1 MMSALLLYSIKSA
14 IVLTMLYLPYMLM
27 LRRES
32 FFRFNRLMLLG
43 ILLLSL
49 VLPLCNIPA
58 LSLDNQPVVQA
69 AQLQMLELGIPVHVL
84 PEVQVL
90 ADGTVSQET
99 PRFSVF
105 LLVSLIYI
113 IGMVALL
120 LVRLWQIGRLQ
131 FGLKQGVLWHHDEQG
146 VRIYCH
152 SGDVA
157 PFSWMKNI
165 VINEKDYDEA
175 GREIVLHEMGHIQG
189 RHSWDVVLLTLVQ
202 MLQWWNPLA
211 YVLGI
216 SLRDVHEYEA
226 DNFVLEQGIS
236 AQGYQLLLIRKAVG
250 SGSYAFANSFNHSL
264 TKKRITM
271 MKKIKSNPWMK
282 SKALYV
288 IPVAALALSAF
299 ATPKF
304 VAPIEETV
312 TKLEGKGTENS
323 LNLQA
328 FEEERNVFEVENV
341 SKVVVDGKEMTIRE
355 AMEAVK
361 GKEIKNSLTTLP
373 DGSKVLSITTGAKAD
388 SEKEKLKIEEISGE
402 ASASVDEAIEKA
414 LEDARPL
421 IILNGKIF
429 EIPKDAK
436 DINLK
441 RMHEEQLT
449 KLLNIDVEDVESIA
463 VLQKE
468 SATAKWGDK
477 GSNGAIVIE
486 TKEAKDANKEVV
498 SNKSDLKEL
507 VKKLPGAEMDENGD
521 IKINGKDVS
530 KIMLNDRDVF
540 TKNDTIYNVVAV
552 RAQYPGGDPECFA
565 FIAKNV
571 RYPKLC
577 QEFGVQGRVIVRFVV
592 EKDGSIT
599 NVEKVRGA
607 GKTLSEVEV
616 TAYKEKNPNSQEQIE
631 AGQDLGELLYEEAER
646 VVKLMPK
653 WEPAKDEDGNPV
665 RSLFNLPFMFR
676 LQ

>member
-1 MMSALLLYSIKSA
+1 MVNAMMSAVLLYSIKSA

-32 FFRFNRLMLLG
+32 FFRFNRMVLLS

-49 VLPLCNIPA
+49 VLPLCNIPWM
-58 LSLDNQPVVQA
+58 SLDHQPVVQA

-84 PEVQVL
+84 PEVQVIASPL
-90 ADGTVSQET
+90 RGGREGS
-99 PRFSVF
+99 FSLF
-105 LLVSLIYI
+105 HLLTFIYI
-113 IGMVALL
+113 IGMAALL
-120 LVRLWQIGRLQ
+120 MARLWQIARLQ
-131 FGLKQGVLWHHDEQG
+131 FGLKQGVLWHNDEQG

-157 PFSWMKNI
+157 PFSWMRNI

-202 MLQWWNPLA
+202 MLQWWNPLC

-226 DNFVLEQGIS
+226 DNFVLEQGVS

-250 SGSYAFANSFNHSL
+250 SGGYPFANSFNHSL

-271 MKKIKSNPWMK
+271 MKKSKSNPWMK

-323 LNLQA
+323 ANLQVLEQEMNPA
-328 FEEERNVFEVENV
+328 AQKDMTQSSTENV
-341 SKVVVDGKEMTIRE
+341 ILEEVKQQDTEGRPLFVLDGKIIEVSKDVNFGTM
-355 AMEAVK
+355 
-361 GKEIKNSLTTLP
+361 NS
-373 DGSKVLSITTGAKAD
+373 
-388 SEKEKLKIEEISGE
+388 
-402 ASASVDEAIEKA
+402 
-414 LEDARPL
+414 
-421 IILNGKIF
+421 
-429 EIPKDAK
+429 
-436 DINLK
+436 
-441 RMHEEQLT
+441 EEQFSS
-449 KLLNIDVEDVESIA
+449 LLNINVEDIESIT
-463 VLQKE
+463 VLKNE
-468 SATAKWGDK
+468 EATKIWGDK
-477 GSNGAIVIE
+477 GANGVIVIT
-486 TKEAKDANKEVV
+486 TKSTDDV
-498 SNKSDLKEL
+498 KEL
-507 VKKLPGAEMDENGD
+507 VKKLPGAEMDDDGNITVG
-521 IKINGKDVS
+521 GKSVA
-530 KIMLNDRDVF
+530 KIMLEDKTIFNN
-540 TKNDTIYNVVAV
+540 NDTIYNVVKE
-552 RAQYPGGDPECFA
+552 RAKFPGGDEACFK
-565 FIAKNV
+565 FLSENV

-577 QEFGVQGRVIVRFVV
+577 HEFGVQGRVIVRFVV

-599 NVEKVRGA
+599 HVEKVRGV

-616 TAYKEKNPNSQEQIE
+616 TSYKQEHPDSPEQLK
-631 AGQDLGELLYEEAER
+631 AGQDLGDLLFGEAKR
-646 VVKLMPK
+646 VMELMPK
-653 WEPAKDEDGNPV
+653 WEPAKDKDGNAV
-665 RSLFNLPFMFR
+665 RSFFNLPFMFR

>member
-1 MMSALLLYSIKSA
+1 MISALLLYSIKSA

-32 FFRFNRLMLLG
+32 FFRFNRMVLLS

-49 VLPLCNIPA
+49 VLPFCNIPWM
-58 LSLDNQPVVQA
+58 SLDHQPVVQA

-90 ADGTVSQET
+90 AEKQEESFFT
-99 PRFSVF
+99 FSLF
-105 LLVSLIYI
+105 HLFTFIYI
-113 IGMVALL
+113 IGMVTL
-120 LVRLWQIGRLQ
+120 LVARLWQIARLQ
-131 FGLKQGVLWHHDEQG
+131 FGLKRGVLWHNDEQG
-146 VRIYCH
+146 IRIYCH

-157 PFSWMKNI
+157 PFSWMRNI

-175 GREIVLHEMGHIQG
+175 GREIVLHEMGHIQS

-202 MLQWWNPLA
+202 MLQWWNPLC

-226 DNFVLEQGIS
+226 DNFVLEQGVS

-271 MKKIKSNPWMK
+271 MKKSKSNPWMK

-312 TKLEGKGTENS
+312 SKLEGKGTENS
-323 LNLQA
+323 ANLQVLEQENEPVVQKDMA
-328 FEEERNVFEVENV
+328 QSSTENV
-341 SKVVVDGKEMTIRE
+341 TSEE
-355 AMEAVK
+355 VK
-361 GKEIKNSLTTLP
+361 QQDTEG
-373 DGSKVLSITTGAKAD
+373 
-388 SEKEKLKIEEISGE
+388 
-402 ASASVDEAIEKA
+402 
-414 LEDARPL
+414 RPL
-421 IILNGKIF
+421 FVLNCKII
-429 EIPKDAK
+429 EIPEDMK

-449 KLLNIDVEDVESIA
+449 KLLNINVEDVESIT

-468 SATAKWGDK
+468 AATAKWGSK
-477 GSNGAIVIE
+477 GSNGVIE
-486 TKEAKDANKEVV
+486 ITTKEAKDANKEVV
-498 SNKSDLKEL
+498 SNKSDLEEL
-507 VKKLPGAEMDENGD
+507 VKKLPGAEMDDDGN
-521 IKINGKDVS
+521 ITINGKSVT
-530 KIMLNDRDVF
+530 KIMVDGKEAFNIGDSIF
-540 TKNDTIYNVVAV
+540 NVPAV
-552 RAQYPGGDPECFA
+552 NAKYPGGEGELYKFLSMN
-565 FIAKNV
+565 I
-571 RYPKLC
+571 RYPRLC
-577 QEFGVQGRVIVRFVV
+577 QYFGVQGRVIISFVV

-599 NVEKVRGA
+599 EIKKLRGP
-607 GKTLSEVEV
+607 GMELSEMNV
-616 TAYKEKNPNSQEQIE
+616 TSYKEKNPESTEE
-631 AGQDLGELLYEEAER
+631 PKVGQDLGELLYEEGVR
-646 VVKLMPK
+646 VLKAMPK
-653 WEPAKDEDGNPV
+653 WEPAKDKDGNIV
-665 RSLFNLPFMFR
+665 RSRFNLPIQFR
-676 LQ
+676 LSARQEGNSPQ

>member
-1 MMSALLLYSIKSA
+1 MVNAMMSAVLLYSIKSA
-14 IVLTMLYLPYMLM
+14 IVLTLLYLPYMLM

-32 FFRFNRLMLLG
+32 FFRFNRMVLLG

-49 VLPLCNIPA
+49 VLPLCNIPWM
-58 LSLDNQPVVQA
+58 SLDHQPVVQA
-69 AQLQMLELGIPVHVL
+69 AQLQMLEMGIPVHVL

-90 ADGTVSQET
+90 AEGAASQGTS
-99 PRFSVF
+99 RFSVF
-105 LLVSLIYI
+105 FLVSLIYI

-120 LVRLWQIGRLQ
+120 MMRLWQVARLQ
-131 FGLKQGVLWHHDEQG
+131 FGLRQGVLWHNDEQG

-202 MLQWWNPLA
+202 MLQWWNLLC

-226 DNFVLEQGIS
+226 DNFVLEHGVS

-271 MKKIKSNPWMK
+271 MKKSKSNPWMR

-312 TKLEGKGTENS
+312 TKLEGKGTENPA
-323 LNLQA
+323 NLQVLEQENEPVVQKDMA
-328 FEEERNVFEVENV
+328 QSSTENV
-341 SKVVVDGKEMTIRE
+341 TSEEVRKQDTDEQPLFVLDGK
-355 AMEAVK
+355 
-361 GKEIKNSLTTLP
+361 
-373 DGSKVLSITTGAKAD
+373 
-388 SEKEKLKIEEISGE
+388 
-402 ASASVDEAIEKA
+402 
-414 LEDARPL
+414 
-421 IILNGKIF
+421 II
-429 EIPKDAK
+429 EIPEDMKDV
-436 DINLK
+436 NFK

-449 KLLNIDVEDVESIA
+449 KLLNINVEDIESIA
-463 VLQKE
+463 VLKKDE
-468 SATAKWGDK
+468 ATKVWGDK
-477 GSNGAIVIE
+477 GANGVIVIATKKE
-486 TKEAKDANKEVV
+486 TKEPERQNVVYNKETGTYDPV
-498 SNKSDLKEL
+498 LKDL
-507 VKKLPGAEMDENGD
+507 VKKLPGAEMDDEGN
-521 IKINGKDVS
+521 ITVNGKSVA
-530 KIMLNDRDVF
+530 KIMLNDKEVLNN
-540 TKNDTIYNVVAV
+540 NDTIYNVVKE
-552 RAQYPGGDPECFA
+552 RAKFPGGDLEIFK
-565 FIAKNV
+565 FLSENI

-577 QEFGVQGRVIVRFVV
+577 HEFGVQGRVIVRFVI

-599 NVEKVRGA
+599 HIEKVRGA

-616 TAYKEKNPNSQEQIE
+616 TSYKQDHPDSPEQLK
-631 AGQDLGELLYEEAER
+631 AGQDLGDLLFEEAKR
-646 VVKLMPK
+646 VLELMPK

-665 RSLFNLPFMFR
+665 RSIFNLPVMFR

>member
-1 MMSALLLYSIKSA
+1 MMSASLLYSITSA
-14 IVLTMLYLPYMLM
+14 IVLSMLYLPYMLM

-32 FFRFNRLMLLG
+32 FFRFNRLILLG

-49 VLPLCNIPA
+49 VLPLCNIPWM
-58 LSLDNQPVVQA
+58 SLDHQPVVQA

-90 ADGTVSQET
+90 AEGAASQGIS
-99 PRFSVF
+99 RFSVF
-105 LLVSLIYI
+105 FLVSLIYI

-120 LVRLWQIGRLQ
+120 MMRLWQIARLQ
-131 FGLKQGVLWHHDEQG
+131 FGLRQGVLWHNDEQG

-157 PFSWMKNI
+157 PFSWMRNI

-202 MLQWWNPLA
+202 MLQWWNPLC

-226 DNFVLEQGIS
+226 DNFVLEQGVS

-271 MKKIKSNPWMK
+271 MKKSKSNPWMK
-282 SKALYV
+282 SKALYI

-323 LNLQA
+323 ANLQVLEQEMNPA
-328 FEEERNVFEVENV
+328 AQKDMAQSSTENV
-341 SKVVVDGKEMTIRE
+341 ILEEVTQQDTEGRPLFVLDGKIIEVSKDVNFETM
-355 AMEAVK
+355 
-361 GKEIKNSLTTLP
+361 NS
-373 DGSKVLSITTGAKAD
+373 
-388 SEKEKLKIEEISGE
+388 
-402 ASASVDEAIEKA
+402 
-414 LEDARPL
+414 
-421 IILNGKIF
+421 
-429 EIPKDAK
+429 
-436 DINLK
+436 
-441 RMHEEQLT
+441 EEQFSS
-449 KLLNIDVEDVESIA
+449 LLNINVEDIESIT
-463 VLQKE
+463 VLKNDA
-468 SATAKWGDK
+468 ATKVWGDK
-477 GSNGAIVIE
+477 GANGVIVITTKKE
-486 TKEAKDANKEVV
+486 TKEPERQNFVYNKETGTYDPV
-498 SNKSDLKEL
+498 LKDL
-507 VKKLPGAEMDENGD
+507 VKKLPGAEMDGEGN
-521 IKINGKDVS
+521 ITVNGKSVA
-530 KIMLNDRDVF
+530 KIMLNDKEVF
-540 TKNDTIYNVVAV
+540 NNNDTIYNVVAHN
-552 RAQYPGGDPECFA
+552 AKYPGGEGELYKFLSMN
-565 FIAKNV
+565 I

-577 QEFGVQGRVIVRFVV
+577 QQFGVQGRVIISFVV

-599 NVEKVRGA
+599 EIKKLRGP
-607 GKTLSEVEV
+607 GMELSEIDV
-616 TAYKEKNPNSQEQIE
+616 TSYKEKNPESTEE
-631 AGQDLGELLYEEAER
+631 PKVGQDLGELLYEEGVR
-646 VVKLMPK
+646 VLKAMPK
-653 WEPAKDEDGNPV
+653 WEPAKDKDGNIV
-665 RSLFNLPFMFR
+665 RSRFNLPIQFR
-676 LQ
+676 LSARQEGNSPQ

>member
-1 MMSALLLYSIKSA
+1 MVNAMMSAVLLYSIKSA
-14 IVLTMLYLPYMLM
+14 IVLSMLYLPYMLM

-32 FFRFNRLMLLG
+32 FFRFNRMVLLS

-49 VLPLCNIPA
+49 VLPLCNIPWM
-58 LSLDNQPVVQA
+58 SLDHQPVVQA

-90 ADGTVSQET
+90 AEKQEESFFT
-99 PRFSVF
+99 FSLF
-105 LLVSLIYI
+105 HLFTFIYI

-120 LVRLWQIGRLQ
+120 SMRLWQIARLQ
-131 FGLKQGVLWHHDEQG
+131 FGLKQGVLWHNDEQG

-157 PFSWMKNI
+157 PFSWMRNI
-165 VINEKDYDEA
+165 VINEKDYNEA

-202 MLQWWNPLA
+202 MLQWWNPLC

-226 DNFVLEQGIS
+226 DNFVLEQGVS

-271 MKKIKSNPWMK
+271 MKKSKSNPWMK

-323 LNLQA
+323 ANLQA
-328 FEEERNVFEVENV
+328 LEGKKEKIKDEGTSGTTMMRVRGHDNAQPLFVLDGKIIEV
-341 SKVVVDGKEMTIRE
+341 SKDVNFETM
-355 AMEAVK
+355 
-361 GKEIKNSLTTLP
+361 NS
-373 DGSKVLSITTGAKAD
+373 
-388 SEKEKLKIEEISGE
+388 
-402 ASASVDEAIEKA
+402 
-414 LEDARPL
+414 
-421 IILNGKIF
+421 
-429 EIPKDAK
+429 
-436 DINLK
+436 
-441 RMHEEQLT
+441 EEQFSS
-449 KLLNIDVEDVESIA
+449 LLNINVEDIESIT
-463 VLQKE
+463 VLKNE
-468 SATAKWGDK
+468 EATKIWGDK
-477 GSNGAIVIE
+477 GANGVIVIT
-486 TKEAKDANKEVV
+486 TKSKDDV
-498 SNKSDLKEL
+498 KEL
-507 VKKLPGAEMDENGD
+507 VKKLPGAEMDDDGNITVG
-521 IKINGKDVS
+521 GKSVA
-530 KIMLNDRDVF
+530 KIMLEDKTIFNN
-540 TKNDTIYNVVAV
+540 NDTIYNVVKE
-552 RAQYPGGDPECFA
+552 RAKFPGGDEECFK
-565 FIAKNV
+565 FLSENV

-577 QEFGVQGRVIVRFVV
+577 HEFGVQGRVIVRFVV

-599 NVEKVRGA
+599 HVEKVRGV

-616 TAYKEKNPNSQEQIE
+616 TSYKQEHPDSPEQLK
-631 AGQDLGELLYEEAER
+631 AGQDLGDLLFGEAKR
-646 VVKLMPK
+646 VMELMPK
-653 WEPAKDEDGNPV
+653 WEPAKDKDGNAV
-665 RSLFNLPFMFR
+665 RSFFNLPFMFR

>member
-1 MMSALLLYSIKSA
+1 MSALLLYSIKSA
-14 IVLTMLYLPYMLM
+14 IVLSMLYLPYMLM

-32 FFRFNRLMLLG
+32 FFRFNRLILLG

-49 VLPLCNIPA
+49 VLPLCNIPWM
-58 LSLDNQPVVQA
+58 SLDHQPVVQA

-90 ADGTVSQET
+90 AEGAASQGIS
-99 PRFSVF
+99 RFSVF
-105 LLVSLIYI
+105 FLVSLIYI

-120 LVRLWQIGRLQ
+120 MMRLWQIARLQ
-131 FGLKQGVLWHHDEQG
+131 FGLRRGVLWHNDEQG

-157 PFSWMKNI
+157 PFSWMRNI

-202 MLQWWNPLA
+202 MLQWWNPLC

-226 DNFVLEQGIS
+226 DNFVLEQGVS
-236 AQGYQLLLIRKAVG
+236 AQSYQLLLIRKAVG

-271 MKKIKSNPWMK
+271 MKKSKSNPWMK

-323 LNLQA
+323 ANLQVLEQEMNPA
-328 FEEERNVFEVENV
+328 VQKDMAQSSAENVILEEVKQQDTEERPLFVL
-341 SKVVVDGKEMTIRE
+341 DGKI
-355 AMEAVK
+355 
-361 GKEIKNSLTTLP
+361 
-373 DGSKVLSITTGAKAD
+373 
-388 SEKEKLKIEEISGE
+388 IE
-402 ASASVDEAIEKA
+402 VP
-414 LEDARPL
+414 EDM
-421 IILNGKIF
+421 
-429 EIPKDAK
+429 KDV
-436 DINLK
+436 NFK

-449 KLLNIDVEDVESIA
+449 KLLNINVEDIESIT
-463 VLQKE
+463 VLKNE
-468 SATAKWGDK
+468 EATKIWGDK
-477 GSNGAIVIE
+477 GANGVIVIATKKE
-486 TKEAKDANKEVV
+486 TKEPERQNLVYNKETGTYDPV
-498 SNKSDLKEL
+498 LKDL
-507 VKKLPGAEMDENGD
+507 VKKLPGAEMDDEGNITVG
-521 IKINGKDVS
+521 GKPVS
-530 KIMLNDRDVF
+530 KIMLEDKTIFNN
-540 TKNDTIYNVVAV
+540 NDTIYNVPAV
-552 RAQYPGGDPECFA
+552 RAQYPGGDLEIFK
-565 FIAKNV
+565 FLSENI

-577 QEFGVQGRVIVRFVV
+577 QYFGVQGRVIVSFVI
-592 EKDGSIT
+592 EKDGSISSIKK
-599 NVEKVRGA
+599 NRA
-607 GKTLSEVEV
+607 PSQTLTEV
-616 TAYKEKNPNSQEQIE
+616 TVQAYKKEHPDSQEQLE
-631 AGQDLGELLYEEAER
+631 AGQDLGDLLFEEAKR
-646 VVKLMPK
+646 VLELMPK

-665 RSLFNLPFMFR
+665 RSIFNLPVMFR
-676 LQ
+676 LG

>member
-1 MMSALLLYSIKSA
+1 MMSAVLLYSIKSA
-14 IVLTMLYLPYMLM
+14 IVLTLLYLPYMLM

-32 FFRFNRLMLLG
+32 FFRFNRMVLLS

-49 VLPLCNIPA
+49 VLPLCNIPWM
-58 LSLDNQPVVQA
+58 SLDHQPVVQA

-90 ADGTVSQET
+90 AEGAASQGTS
-99 PRFSVF
+99 RFSVF
-105 LLVSLIYI
+105 FLVSLIYI
-113 IGMVALL
+113 IGMVSLL
-120 LVRLWQIGRLQ
+120 AMRLWQIARLQ
-131 FGLKQGVLWHHDEQG
+131 FGLRQGVLWHNDEQG

-157 PFSWMKNI
+157 PFSWMRNI

-202 MLQWWNPLA
+202 MLQWWNPLC

-226 DNFVLEQGIS
+226 DNFVLEQGVS

-250 SGSYAFANSFNHSL
+250 SGGYPFANSFNHSL

-271 MKKIKSNPWMK
+271 MKKSKSNPWMK

-323 LNLQA
+323 ANLQVLEQENEPVVQKDMA
-328 FEEERNVFEVENV
+328 QSSTENV
-341 SKVVVDGKEMTIRE
+341 TSEEVKQQDTDEQPLFVLDGK
-355 AMEAVK
+355 
-361 GKEIKNSLTTLP
+361 
-373 DGSKVLSITTGAKAD
+373 
-388 SEKEKLKIEEISGE
+388 
-402 ASASVDEAIEKA
+402 
-414 LEDARPL
+414 
-421 IILNGKIF
+421 II
-429 EIPKDAK
+429 EIPEDMK
-436 DINLK
+436 DINFK

-449 KLLNIDVEDVESIA
+449 KLLNINAEDVESIA
-463 VLQKE
+463 VLQKDE
-468 SATAKWGDK
+468 ATKVWGDK
-477 GSNGAIVIE
+477 GSNGAIVVATKKK
-486 TKEAKDANKEVV
+486 TKEPESQNVVYNKQTGTNDPVLKD
-498 SNKSDLKEL
+498 L
-507 VKKLPGAEMDENGD
+507 VKKLPGAEMDGD
-521 IKINGKDVS
+521 GNITVGGKSVA
-530 KIMLNDRDVF
+530 KIMLNDKEVLNN
-540 TKNDTIYNVVAV
+540 NDTIYNVVKE
-552 RAQYPGGDPECFA
+552 RAKFPGGDAEIFK
-565 FIAKNV
+565 FLSENM

-577 QEFGVQGRVIVRFVV
+577 QEFGVQGRVIVRFVI

-599 NVEKVRGA
+599 HIEKVRGA

-616 TAYKEKNPNSQEQIE
+616 TSYKQEHPDSPEQLK
-631 AGQDLGELLYEEAER
+631 AGQDLGDLLFEEAKR
-646 VVKLMPK
+646 VLELMPK

-665 RSLFNLPFMFR
+665 RSIFNLPVMFR

>member
-1 MMSALLLYSIKSA
+1 MSAVLLYSIKSA
-14 IVLTMLYLPYMLM
+14 IVLSMLYLPYMLM

-32 FFRFNRLMLLG
+32 FFRFNRMVLLS

-49 VLPLCNIPA
+49 VLPLCNIPWM
-58 LSLDNQPVVQA
+58 SLDHQPVVQA

-90 ADGTVSQET
+90 AEKQEESFFT
-99 PRFSVF
+99 FSLF
-105 LLVSLIYI
+105 HLFTFIYI

-120 LVRLWQIGRLQ
+120 SMRLWQIARLQ
-131 FGLKQGVLWHHDEQG
+131 FGLKQGVLWHNDEQG

-157 PFSWMKNI
+157 PFSWMRNI

-202 MLQWWNPLA
+202 MLQWWNPLC

-271 MKKIKSNPWMK
+271 MKKSKSNPWMK

-312 TKLEGKGTENS
+312 SKLEGKGTENS
-323 LNLQA
+323 ANLQVLEQEMNPA
-328 FEEERNVFEVENV
+328 AQKDMTQSSTENV
-341 SKVVVDGKEMTIRE
+341 ILEEVKQQDTEGRPLFVLDGKIIEVSKDVNFGTM
-355 AMEAVK
+355 
-361 GKEIKNSLTTLP
+361 NS
-373 DGSKVLSITTGAKAD
+373 
-388 SEKEKLKIEEISGE
+388 
-402 ASASVDEAIEKA
+402 
-414 LEDARPL
+414 
-421 IILNGKIF
+421 
-429 EIPKDAK
+429 
-436 DINLK
+436 
-441 RMHEEQLT
+441 EEQFSS
-449 KLLNIDVEDVESIA
+449 LLNINVEDIESIT
-463 VLQKE
+463 VLKNDA
-468 SATAKWGDK
+468 ATKVWGDK
-477 GSNGAIVIE
+477 GANGVIVIT
-486 TKEAKDANKEVV
+486 TKSKDDV
-498 SNKSDLKEL
+498 KEL
-507 VKKLPGAEMDENGD
+507 VKKLPGAEMDDDGNITVG
-521 IKINGKDVS
+521 GKSVA
-530 KIMLNDRDVF
+530 KIMLEDKTIFNN
-540 TKNDTIYNVVAV
+540 NDTIYNVVKE
-552 RAQYPGGDPECFA
+552 RAKFPGGDEECFK
-565 FIAKNV
+565 FLSENV

-577 QEFGVQGRVIVRFVV
+577 HEFGVQGRVIVRFVV

-599 NVEKVRGA
+599 HVEKVRGV

-616 TAYKEKNPNSQEQIE
+616 TSYKQEHPDSPEQLK
-631 AGQDLGELLYEEAER
+631 AGQDLGDLLFGEAKR
-646 VVKLMPK
+646 VMELMPK
-653 WEPAKDEDGNPV
+653 WEPAKDKDGNAV
-665 RSLFNLPFMFR
+665 RSFFNLPFMFR

>member
-1 MMSALLLYSIKSA
+1 MVNAMMSAVLLYSIKSA

-32 FFRFNRLMLLG
+32 FFRFNRMVLLS

-49 VLPLCNIPA
+49 VLPLCNIPWM
-58 LSLDNQPVVQA
+58 SLDHQPVVQA

-90 ADGTVSQET
+90 AEGAASQGTS
-99 PRFSVF
+99 RFSVF
-105 LLVSLIYI
+105 FLVSLIYI

-120 LVRLWQIGRLQ
+120 MMRLWQVARLQ
-131 FGLKQGVLWHHDEQG
+131 FGLRQGVLWHNDEQG

-157 PFSWMKNI
+157 PFSWMRNI

-202 MLQWWNPLA
+202 MLQWWNPLC

-250 SGSYAFANSFNHSL
+250 SGGYPFANSFNHSL

-271 MKKIKSNPWMK
+271 MKKSKSNPWMR

-323 LNLQA
+323 ANLQVLEQENGSA
-328 FEEERNVFEVENV
+328 VQKDIAQSSTENV
-341 SKVVVDGKEMTIRE
+341 TSEEVKQQDTDEQPLFVLDGKI
-355 AMEAVK
+355 
-361 GKEIKNSLTTLP
+361 
-373 DGSKVLSITTGAKAD
+373 
-388 SEKEKLKIEEISGE
+388 IE
-402 ASASVDEAIEKA
+402 VP
-414 LEDARPL
+414 EDM
-421 IILNGKIF
+421 
-429 EIPKDAK
+429 KDV
-436 DINLK
+436 NFK

-449 KLLNIDVEDVESIA
+449 KLLNINVEDIESIA
-463 VLQKE
+463 VLKKDE
-468 SATAKWGDK
+468 ATKVWGDK
-477 GSNGAIVIE
+477 GANGVIVIATKKE
-486 TKEAKDANKEVV
+486 TKEPESQNVVYNKQTGTNDPVLKD
-498 SNKSDLKEL
+498 L
-507 VKKLPGAEMDENGD
+507 VKKLPGAEMDGD
-521 IKINGKDVS
+521 GNITVGGKSVS
-530 KIMLNDRDVF
+530 KIMLNDKEVLNN
-540 TKNDTIYNVVAV
+540 NDTIYNVVKE
-552 RAQYPGGDPECFA
+552 RAKFPGGDAEIFK
-565 FIAKNV
+565 FLSENM

-577 QEFGVQGRVIVRFVV
+577 QEFGVQGRVIVRFVI

-599 NVEKVRGA
+599 HIEKVRGA

-616 TAYKEKNPNSQEQIE
+616 TSYKQEHPDSPEQLK
-631 AGQDLGELLYEEAER
+631 AGQDLGDLLFEEAKR
-646 VVKLMPK
+646 VLELMPK
-653 WEPAKDEDGNPV
+653 WEPGKDEDGNPV
-665 RSLFNLPFMFR
+665 RSIFSLPVTFR

>member
-1 MMSALLLYSIKSA
+1 MMSAVLLYSIKSA
-14 IVLTMLYLPYMLM
+14 IVLSMLYLPYMLM

-32 FFRFNRLMLLG
+32 FFRFNRMVLLS

-49 VLPLCNIPA
+49 VLPLCNIPWM
-58 LSLDNQPVVQA
+58 SLDHQPVVQA

-90 ADGTVSQET
+90 AEKQEESFFT
-99 PRFSVF
+99 FSLF
-105 LLVSLIYI
+105 HLFTFIYI

-120 LVRLWQIGRLQ
+120 SMRLWQIARLQ
-131 FGLKQGVLWHHDEQG
+131 FGLKQGVLWHNDEQG

-157 PFSWMKNI
+157 PFSWMRNI

-202 MLQWWNPLA
+202 MLQWWNPLC

-226 DNFVLEQGIS
+226 DNFVLEQGVS

-271 MKKIKSNPWMK
+271 MKKSKSNPWMK

-323 LNLQA
+323 ANLQVLEQEMNPA
-328 FEEERNVFEVENV
+328 AQKDMTQSSTENV
-341 SKVVVDGKEMTIRE
+341 ILEEVKQQDTEGRPLFVLDGKIIEVSKDVNFETM
-355 AMEAVK
+355 
-361 GKEIKNSLTTLP
+361 NS
-373 DGSKVLSITTGAKAD
+373 
-388 SEKEKLKIEEISGE
+388 
-402 ASASVDEAIEKA
+402 
-414 LEDARPL
+414 
-421 IILNGKIF
+421 
-429 EIPKDAK
+429 
-436 DINLK
+436 
-441 RMHEEQLT
+441 EEQFSS
-449 KLLNIDVEDVESIA
+449 LLNINVEDIESIT
-463 VLQKE
+463 VLKNDA
-468 SATAKWGDK
+468 ATKVWGDK
-477 GSNGAIVIE
+477 GANGVIVIT
-486 TKEAKDANKEVV
+486 TKSKDDV
-498 SNKSDLKEL
+498 KEL
-507 VKKLPGAEMDENGD
+507 VKKLPGAEMDDGNITVG
-521 IKINGKDVS
+521 GKSVA
-530 KIMLNDRDVF
+530 KIMLNDKEVF
-540 TKNDTIYNVVAV
+540 NNNDTIYNVVKE
-552 RAQYPGGDPECFA
+552 RAKFPGGDEECFK
-565 FIAKNV
+565 FISENV

-577 QEFGVQGRVIVRFVV
+577 HEFGVQGRVIVRFVV

-599 NVEKVRGA
+599 HIEKVRGV

-616 TAYKEKNPNSQEQIE
+616 TSYKQEHPDSPEQLK
-631 AGQDLGELLYEEAER
+631 AGQDLGDLLFEEAKR
-646 VVKLMPK
+646 VLEMMPK
-653 WEPAKDEDGNPV
+653 WEPAKDEDGNAV
-665 RSLFNLPFMFR
+665 RSIFNMPFMFR
-676 LQ
+676 LR